1 MHPIKRELK
10 KVELLHLLFKDLNQ
24 TILNP
29 KAMKNKMKYD
39 KDKVKAQNGKIAP
52 PSVFRPADT
61 NANPQKSNTKSK

>member
-1 MHPIKRELK
+1 
-10 KVELLHLLFKDLNQ
+10 
-24 TILNP
+24 
-29 KAMKNKMKYD
+29 MKNKMKYD